1 MFWEGQSLMSV
12 DSSAPRSRRAVL
24 AAALGGLGAVVVS
37 RFATPEA
44 VKAANDDPV
53 TVGHPFTGTAET
65 SITVTG
71 AANAIVGSSD
81 TGTGLRGSSTS
92 TSAVVD
98 PTVIAHATGVI
109 GTAGDTT
116 NMAGNT
122 GETGVYGFSDIT
134 PGSNGVWG
142 DSVTGTG
149 VYGSGDTGVVG
160 FGGYVGVYA
169 VGSVAIWGDASA
181 FDTGV
186 YGFAGS
192 TVAPLPPA
200 GVGVQA
206 SATAGLIALN
216 VTGKAKFSRSGRT
229 YFAAT
234 KYSKKVPMVGVTASS
249 YVIATLQSKR
259 SGIYVQSVVPA
270 LGYFTIYLNKAVSSK
285 TYVGYLVIN

>member
-1 MFWEGQSLMSV
+1 
-12 DSSAPRSRRAVL
+12 VL

-37 RFATPEA
+37 RFATPES
-44 VKAANDDPV
+44 VKAVDGDAV
-53 TVGHPFTGTAET
+53 LVGHAFDGATETKITATAAATG
-65 SITVTG
+65 
-71 AANAIVGSSD
+71 IVGSSN
-81 TGTGLRGSSTS
+81 TGTGLRGASTS
-92 TSAVVD
+92 TAAIVYPVD
-98 PTVIAHATGVI
+98 PLVPPPLGNATGVI

-169 VGSVAIWGDASA
+169 VGSVGIWGDGSA

-192 TVAPLPPA
+192 TAAPLPPA

-206 SATAGLIALN
+206 SAAPGLIALN

-229 YFAAT
+229 SFAAT
-234 KYSKKVPMVGVTASS
+234 KYSKKVSMAGVSGSS
-249 YVIATLQSKR
+249 YIIATLQSKR

-270 LGYFTIYLNKAVSSK
+270 AGYFTIYLNKAVSST